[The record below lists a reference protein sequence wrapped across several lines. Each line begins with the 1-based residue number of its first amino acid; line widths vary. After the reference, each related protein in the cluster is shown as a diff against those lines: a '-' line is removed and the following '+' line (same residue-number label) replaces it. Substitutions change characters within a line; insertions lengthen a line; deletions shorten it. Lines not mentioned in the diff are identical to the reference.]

1 MTVDF
6 NPEMLVLARRSRGYT
21 QTQLGKS
28 AGVAGSSLSRY
39 EAGTLPV
46 PPENLS
52 RLADALGYPEA
63 FFGRHSTLVGA
74 TGGAIFH
81 RKQQSLGAK
90 TLYRAHACAEIR
102 RLEITALL
110 LSIDDSTA
118 VLPEYPVD
126 VFGDDPAKIA
136 RSVRASMNI
145 PTGPIFNLTETLERN
160 GCIVVAHDF
169 GARQL
174 DGFSQRPQYPPSF
187 VHLNGDLP
195 PDRWRWTLA
204 HEIGH
209 LVMHND
215 PMAAPGVVEQQA
227 DLFAAEFLTPAH
239 QIRPMLDGLTFQKLG
254 GLKREWKVSMQA
266 LIMRAYQLGVIS
278 AAQRRSM
285 FMQLSRA
292 GYRLREPPTLDPPV
306 EKPSRMKQLARRHL
320 AELDYGLT
328 ELCALL
334 AITEAEFRKHYTD
347 DIFAS
352 VDQILQGF

>member
-1 MTVDF
+1 MTVEF
-6 NPEMLVLARRSRGYT
+6 NPEMLGLARRSRSYT
-21 QTQLGKS
+21 QSQLAKW

-52 RLADALGYPEA
+52 KLADALGYPEV
-63 FFGRHSTLVGA
+63 FFSRNSTLLGV
-74 TGGAIFH
+74 TGGAVFH

-102 RLEITALL
+102 RLEITTLL
-110 LSIDDSTA
+110 RSLEDTTA

-126 VFGDDPAKIA
+126 VFDDDPAKIA

-145 PTGPIFNLTETLERN
+145 PPGPIFNLTKTLERN

-174 DGFSQRPQYPPSF
+174 DGFSQRPQYPPSL

-204 HEIGH
+204 HEVGH
-209 LVMHND
+209 LVMHHD
-215 PMAAPGVVEQQA
+215 PMAPPGVVEQQA
-227 DLFAAEFLTPAH
+227 DLFAAELLTPARE
-239 QIRPMLDGLTFQKLG
+239 IGPMLNGLTFQKLG

-266 LIMRAYQLGVIS
+266 LIHAGIPARFHKPRSAEVHVRAALTGG
-278 AAQRRSM
+278 
-285 FMQLSRA
+285 L
-292 GYRLREPPTLDPPV
+292 PP
-306 EKPSRMKQLARRHL
+306 A
-320 AELDYGLT
+320 
-328 ELCALL
+328 
-334 AITEAEFRKHYTD
+334 
-347 DIFAS
+347 
-352 VDQILQGF
+352 

>member
-1 MTVDF
+1 MTLLF
-6 NPEMLVLARRSRGYT
+6 NPEMLQLARQSRGYT
-21 QTQLGKS
+21 QRQL
-28 AGVAGSSLSRY
+28 ANLADVAGSSLSRY

-52 RLADALGYPEA
+52 RLAGALDYPEA
-63 FFGRHSTLVGA
+63 FFTRKSTLLGV
-74 TGGAIFH
+74 TGGAVFH

-102 RLEITALL
+102 RLEITTLL
-110 LSIDDSTA
+110 RSLEDTA

-187 VHLNGDLP
+187 VHLNSALP

-215 PMAAPGVVEQQA
+215 PMAAPGTVEQQA
-227 DLFAAEFLTPAH
+227 DLFAAELLTPAH
-239 QIRPMLDGLTFQKLG
+239 QIRPMLNGLTFQKLG

-266 LIMRAYQLGVIS
+266 LIMRAHQLGAIS

-285 FMQLSRA
+285 FMQISRA

-306 EKPSRMKQLARRHL
+306 EKPSLMKQLAQRHL
-320 AELDYGLT
+320 AGLDYGLT

-334 AITEAEFRKHYTD
+334 AITEAEFHKHYTD